1 MPSPRTQESSI
12 TPHGE
17 STFERIAR
25 RLGLSPSQYA
35 SSAELKAWV
44 RKNKDHK
51 YVPPRLLEAWGFD
64 VDDEL
69 FGKTADAFK
78 RTA

>member
-1 MPSPRTQESSI
+1 MSSRHSGESSV

-17 STFERIAR
+17 SSFEHVVR
-25 RLGLSPSQYA
+25 RLQLSPSQYV
-35 SSAELKAWV
+35 SSAELKEWV
-44 RKNKDHK
+44 CKNKDQK
-51 YVPPRLLEAWGFD
+51 YVPPYLLDLWGFD

-69 FGKTADAFK
+69 LGKTANAFK